1 MKVFRQIYTWTLE
14 KANHSKAPWF
24 LSLIAFTESS
34 FFPIPPDIILIPM
47 VIANRAKALWYAFI
61 CTFSSVFGAI
71 AGYFIGAIFYST
83 IGVLIIQYYALEN
96 QFTDFEL
103 LYNRFG
109 FWVVLGASFTPFP
122 FKFITI
128 ASGLFHLNLYL
139 FVFVAIIGR
148 GLRFYLIAILLK
160 IFGNFI
166 KNFID
171 KFFNLLVI
179 LFFIMLFGSF
189 ILLKYL

>member
-1 MKVFRQIYTWTLE
+1 MRILRQLYDWTLR
-14 KANHSKAPWF
+14 KANHPKATWF
-24 LSLIAFTESS
+24 LSFISFTESS

-47 VIANRAKALWYAFI
+47 VIANRIKALWYAFI
-61 CTFSSVFGAI
+61 CTFSSVLGAI

-83 IGVLIIQYYALEN
+83 LGVIIIKYYALES

-103 LYNRFG
+103 LYNKYG

-179 LFFIMLFGSF
+179 LFFILLFGSF
-189 ILLKYL
+189 IFLKYL

>member
-1 MKVFRQIYTWTLE
+1 MKILRKLYDWTLN
-14 KANHSKAPWF
+14 KANHPKATWF
-24 LSLIAFTESS
+24 LSFVSFVESS

-47 VIANRAKALWYAFI
+47 VIANRIKALWYAFI
-61 CTFSSVFGAI
+61 CTFSSVLGAI

-83 IGVLIIQYYALEN
+83 LGVIIIKYYALES

-103 LYNRFG
+103 LYNKYG

-179 LFFIMLFGSF
+179 LFFILLFGSF
-189 ILLKYL
+189 IFLKYL

>member
-1 MKVFRQIYTWTLE
+1 MIIKYYTLE
-14 KANHSKAPWF
+14 S
-24 LSLIAFTESS
+24 
-34 FFPIPPDIILIPM
+34 
-47 VIANRAKALWYAFI
+47 
-61 CTFSSVFGAI
+61 
-71 AGYFIGAIFYST
+71 
-83 IGVLIIQYYALEN
+83 
-96 QFTDFEL
+96 QFTNFEL
-103 LYNRFG
+103 LYNKYG

-179 LFFIMLFGSF
+179 LFFILLFGSF
-189 ILLKYL
+189 IFLKYL

>member
-1 MKVFRQIYTWTLE
+1 MKIFRQIYIWTLE
-14 KANHSKAPWF
+14 KANHAKAPWF

-47 VIANRAKALWYAFI
+47 VIANRVKALWYAFI
-61 CTFSSVFGAI
+61 CTFSSVLGAI
-71 AGYFIGAIFYST
+71 AGYFIGSIFYST
-83 IGVLIIQYYALEN
+83 LGVMIIKYYTLES
-96 QFTDFEL
+96 QFIDFEL
-103 LYNRFG
+103 LYNKYG

-179 LFFIMLFGSF
+179 LFFILLFGSF
-189 ILLKYL
+189 IFLKYL

>member
-1 MKVFRQIYTWTLE
+1 MKIFRQIYTWTLE
-14 KANHSKAPWF
+14 KANHPKAPWF

-47 VIANRAKALWYAFI
+47 VIANRIKALWYAFI
-61 CTFSSVFGAI
+61 CTFSSVLGAI

-83 IGVLIIQYYALEN
+83 LGVIIIKYYALES

-103 LYNRFG
+103 LYNKYG

-179 LFFIMLFGSF
+179 LFFILLFGSF
-189 ILLKYL
+189 IFLKYL